1 LITAKMSSHWQKLLL
16 LSFCLTCH
24 CTRLDWGSDPDLVL
38 EDELIQGREKVRLML
53 LLVGENRSLTC
64 ELAFAKDPV
73 DYTDLIWRIDGRV
86 VDDGKFGGLKEEFN
100 GEMFLEEHLRIGVV
114 TKEMAG
120 SSITC
125 EYSKGQFG
133 TRVEAILQV
142 FDPEIEVKS
151 PRSLKLTFRDIASTG
166 QEVVG
171 SDTNL
176 GRRLHQKIKEMLGNK
191 TTIHSDD
198 TAYFVEVTK
207 AHGCKKLR
215 YLNPIVRNR
224 FKKVKNSQPFHDDSK
239 DACRLTDLCSN
250 ECTNVANARRQP
262 FTP

>member
-1 LITAKMSSHWQKLLL
+1 MWFPYRYRSCLEQHFVLKTFGPSDLRTFRPSDLPTFRQSAFYKRLATPSLKKMS
-16 LSFCLTCH
+16 
-24 CTRLDWGSDPDLVL
+24 
-38 EDELIQGREKVRLML
+38 
-53 LLVGENRSLTC
+53 
-64 ELAFAKDPV
+64 
-73 DYTDLIWRIDGRV
+73 
-86 VDDGKFGGLKEEFN
+86 
-100 GEMFLEEHLRIGVV
+100 
-114 TKEMAG
+114 G

-142 FDPEIEVKS
+142 FDVEIEVKS
-151 PRSLKLTFRDIASTG
+151 PSSLRLTFRDIASTG
-166 QEVVG
+166 QEAVG

-198 TAYFVEVTK
+198 TTYFVEVTK
-207 AHGCKKLR
+207 AHGCKNLR
-215 YLNPIVRNR
+215 HLNPIVRNR
-224 FKKVKNSQPFHDDSK
+224 FKKVKNGQPFHGNSK

-250 ECTNVANARRQP
+250 TCTNVANARRQP

>member
-1 LITAKMSSHWQKLLL
+1 MLSHWQQLLL
-16 LSFCLTCH
+16 LSLCWTCY
-24 CTRLDWGSDPDLVL
+24 CARLDWGSDPDLVP

-86 VDDGKFGGLKEEFN
+86 VDDGRFGGQKEEFQ
-100 GEMFLEEHLRIGVV
+100 GEMFLEEHLGIGVV

-120 SSITC
+120 SSVTC

-133 TRVEAILQV
+133 ASVEAILQV
-142 FDPEIEVKS
+142 FEIEIEVQS
-151 PRSLKLTFRDIASTG
+151 PRSLKLTFRDFSSPS

-176 GRRLHQKIKEMLGNK
+176 GKRLHQKIKEMLGNK
-191 TTIHSDD
+191 NIIHSDD
-198 TAYFVEVTK
+198 TGYFVNITK
-207 AHGCKKLR
+207 AHVCAKKYLR
-215 YLNPIVRNR
+215 YLNPTVRNR
-224 FKKVKNSQPFHDDSK
+224 FKKVENGQTFHDNSK

-250 ECTNVANARRQP
+250 KCTNAANARRQP